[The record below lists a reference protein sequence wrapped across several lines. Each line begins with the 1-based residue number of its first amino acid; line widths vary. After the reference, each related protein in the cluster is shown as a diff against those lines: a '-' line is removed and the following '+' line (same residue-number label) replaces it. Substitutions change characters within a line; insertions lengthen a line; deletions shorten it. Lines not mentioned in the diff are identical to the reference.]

1 MPLSASRVPAA
12 RSHATLPSKVQALTE
27 SDDGEVA
34 LWDIPS
40 ASCVRREPPS
50 PQGAPNRYDALL
62 EELEQEKIA
71 VPSWFTLSSRSGA
84 LEVTLE
90 PSLCFNA
97 EAYASDLR
105 VTSDLRLTPPE
116 SELRINLGERLLASL
131 FHTWRLGALAE
142 VALSA
147 ATPPVPP
154 VGTEAPPPQR
164 EEETLPTFTPTFT
177 PTFAFA
183 DLPLHTV
190 CVIDDGVVVL
200 RCAADALPSVPPD
213 DTPRWLLDTAL
224 FGRYEPRES
233 LKISFVLEPH
243 PSDACSRGGKLP
255 ELRSNE
261 CRLSA
266 PRALKLA
273 KVLQYVDE
281 KLGRAAHPNGFELSC
296 ADNVLRPDMSLGTAR
311 AFFWKQGGDMLVHYR
326 EVPAAQ
332 GPSKEVSPSSTE
344 GPKDDVAT

>member
-1 MPLSASRVPAA
+1 M
-12 RSHATLPSKVQALTE
+12 
-27 SDDGEVA
+27 
-34 LWDIPS
+34 
-40 ASCVRREPPS
+40 
-50 PQGAPNRYDALL
+50 
-62 EELEQEKIA
+62 
-71 VPSWFTLSSRSGA
+71 
-84 LEVTLE
+84 
-90 PSLCFNA
+90 CFNA
-97 EAYASDLR
+97 EAYAADLR
-105 VTSDLRLTPPE
+105 VTADLRLTPHEP
-116 SELRINLGERLLASL
+116 ELRINLGERFLASL
-131 FHTWRLGALAE
+131 FYTWRLGALA
-142 VALSA
+142 ALSA

-164 EEETLPTFTPTFT
+164 DEETL

-183 DLPLHTV
+183 DLPLHTL

-200 RCAADALPSVPPD
+200 RCAADALPSEPPEGM
-213 DTPRWLLDTAL
+213 PRWLLDTAL

-255 ELRSNE
+255 ELRSSE

-281 KLGRAAHPNGFELSC
+281 KLGRGAYPNGFELSC

-326 EVPAAQ
+326 EVPAAK

-344 GPKDDVAT
+344 GPKDDVATQS